1 MDDEKKKREQK
12 SRSGAVRLMSGAWA
26 HREGTLV
33 VAVDIQLLIVDVLL
47 PNADI
52 LSRPFTEQRV
62 CTMIARKQWQ
72 S

>member
-1 MDDEKKKREQK
+1 
-12 SRSGAVRLMSGAWA
+12 MSDAWA

-33 VAVDIQLLIVDVLL
+33 VAVELLIVDVLL

-52 LSRPFTEQRV
+52 LTRPFTEQPV
-62 CTMIARKQWQ
+62 YSMIPRKQRQ